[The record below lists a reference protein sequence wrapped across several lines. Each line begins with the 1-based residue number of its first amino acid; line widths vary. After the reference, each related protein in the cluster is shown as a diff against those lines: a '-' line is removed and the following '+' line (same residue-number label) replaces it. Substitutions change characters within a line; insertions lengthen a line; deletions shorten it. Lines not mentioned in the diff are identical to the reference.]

1 MGEDTRKE
9 QRWKGFADKELA
21 AFGIK
26 RREAGMEVPYFT
38 RDGKLYRVKRFPWGG
53 EPRSCW
59 LGASKPQ
66 LPYGLWRLPPAGDA
80 VILTEGETDLIAL
93 SLAFPKVPVLGIPG
107 ADSWETEWRAY
118 VADYRRVYLS
128 FDGDPSGDG
137 RVLPGKRPRKIGT
150 GLFEKVRADIPEGR
164 YVMLPD
170 GADTRDVL
178 QRLGKAAYKVLVE
191 LADRGWEEK
200 VAREAMNAA
209 VLRRH
214 RQVVEPWDRQ
224 A

>member
-1 MGEDTRKE
+1 
-9 QRWKGFADKELA
+9 
-21 AFGIK
+21 
-26 RREAGMEVPYFT
+26 MEVPYFT
-38 RDGKLYRVKRFPWGG
+38 RDRKLYRVKRFPWGG

-66 LPYGLWRLPPAGDA
+66 IPYGLWRLPPEGDA

-93 SLAFPKVPVLGIPG
+93 TLAFPKVPVLGIPG

-118 VADYRRVYLS
+118 VADYRRIYLS

-137 RVLPGKRPRKIGT
+137 RVLAGKRPRKIGT
-150 GLFEKVRADIPEGR
+150 SLFEKVREDIPEGR

-178 QRLGKAAYKVLVE
+178 QLLGKAAYRVLVE
-191 LADRGWEEK
+191 LADRSWEAEA
-200 VAREAMNAA
+200 ARRDMQAA
-209 VLRRH
+209 VLRR
-214 RQVVEPWDRQ
+214 RQLVEIPWEQR